1 MSASIR
7 FWLAFAVLLAAIAGL
22 HLSRHGEEVPLARP
36 LANFPLA
43 LGALQG
49 RDLPLE
55 NWELEVVR
63 VDDYV
68 SRLYSTPGAPPVYL
82 YIGYYASQ
90 RAGDTLHTPRN
101 CLPGSGWQPVTAAE
115 IDVMLPSGQHASANY
130 YVVEKG
136 LDRQVVIYW
145 YQAHGRVVANEY
157 RAKFYTVLDAI
168 RLNRTDATLVKIDT
182 PVRHDEPKA
191 RDRAVAFA
199 TQVLNQLDGYLPQ

>member
-1 MSASIR
+1 MSASVR
-7 FWLAFAVLLAAIAGL
+7 FWLVFALLLGATVVL
-22 HLSRHGEEVPLARP
+22 HLGLHGEEVPLARP
-36 LANFPLA
+36 LANFPLV

-55 NWELEVVR
+55 NWELEVVH

-68 SRLYSTPGAPPVYL
+68 SRVYSSPGAPPVYL

-101 CLPGSGWQPVTAAE
+101 CLPGSGWQPVTATE
-115 IDVMLPSGQHASANY
+115 IDLRLPSGRRAPANF

-136 LDRQVVIYW
+136 LDRLVVLYW

-157 RAKFYTVLDAI
+157 RAKFYTIWDAI
-168 RLNRTDATLVKIDT
+168 KLNRTDATLVKIDT
-182 PVRHDEPKA
+182 PVRHDEAKA
-191 RDRAVAFA
+191 REFAVTFA
-199 TQVLNQLDGYLPQ
+199 TQVLNQLDGYLPR